1 MKGGTKQQGI
11 CFNFCRQSTGNLN
24 GKRMKVEQGICFNS
38 CQSTGNL
45 NPAEVE
51 AEDGRFFM
59 LKHYGQI
66 KICTC
71 IREFFD
77 KEIETYALRNSAR

>member
-1 MKGGTKQQGI
+1 
-11 CFNFCRQSTGNLN
+11 
-24 GKRMKVEQGICFNS
+24 MKVEQGICFNS

-59 LKHYGQI
+59 LKHYGQ
-66 KICTC
+66 
-71 IREFFD
+71 
-77 KEIETYALRNSAR
+77 N

>member
-1 MKGGTKQQGI
+1 MKSSKAYVSIPAVKARVT
-11 CFNFCRQSTGNLN
+11 STRL
-24 GKRMKVEQGICFNS
+24 KSQ
-38 CQSTGNL
+38 
-45 NPAEVE
+45 

-77 KEIETYALRNSAR
+77 KEIETYALRNNAL